1 MRLTD
6 NPAFAKLQGH
16 EKGLKATSLPEM
28 LQDKER
34 QQALSLSLDD
44 LCVDLSRHQITEETL
59 ALFAELA
66 EAADVKGQ
74 FERLFAREVMNH
86 TEGRPVLHM
95 QARTAEAL
103 QGDEGRKIAIFTDII
118 RGDKSVKDVVNIGIG
133 GSDLGP
139 AMVTQALAPY
149 HDGPQLHFVS
159 NVDPS
164 HLHDVLAKCTPERTQ
179 FIVTSKTFTTQ
190 ETMANAALARQWL
203 VEAGCAPDRQFAAVS
218 AAPDKAEAWGIE
230 PDRIFGFADGI
241 GGRYSLWSAVG
252 LPIMIAVG
260 TTRFYE
266 MLKGAFDMDTH
277 VRTTPARHNIPMMLA
292 ALRIF
297 YRNIHH
303 KSAYG
308 IMAYD
313 QRLKDF
319 TRWAQQ
325 TEMESNGKSVDR
337 DGRKLDY
344 FTSPIIWGEAGTG
357 CQHSFFQALH
367 QEADICPLDI
377 LVPLRPVP
385 LYRDVAWQKSHKML
399 VINALAQAEAFA
411 SGKDSSDEPHRQ
423 FDGGRPVTFM
433 SWDATTPY
441 ALGRLLALYEHIT
454 IASGFLWHVN
464 SFDQFG
470 VELGKEMAH
479 ALAAVGEGEAMPSH
493 FSEAASVLLSAL
505 ATTDTE
511 S

>member
-6 NPAFAKLQGH
+6 NPVFA
-16 EKGLKATSLPEM
+16 T
-28 LQDKER
+28 LQDHAASLSDISLKDRLDDSER
-34 QQALSLSLDD
+34 QKALSLSVDD
-44 LCVDLSRHQITEETL
+44 LHIDLSRHNMTPQTL
-59 ALFAELA
+59 DIFAKMA
-66 EAADVKGQ
+66 EAADLPGQ
-74 FERLFAREVMNH
+74 FAKLFEREIMNV

-95 QARTAEAL
+95 AARTPEAL
-103 QGDEGRKIAIFTDII
+103 AGDEGRKLAIFTDVI
-118 RGDKSVKDVVNIGIG
+118 RADKSVKDVVNIGIG

-139 AMVTQALAPY
+139 AMVTAGLAPY
-149 HDGPQLHFVS
+149 HDGPNLHFVS

-164 HLHDVLAKCTPERTQ
+164 HLYDVLKQCTAERTQ

-203 VEAGCAPDRQFAAVS
+203 IDNGCMPDRQFAAVT
-218 AAPDKAEAWGIE
+218 AAPQHAADWGVEA
-230 PDRIFGFADGI
+230 DRIFGFADGI

-252 LPIMIAVG
+252 LPVMIAVG
-260 TTRFYE
+260 AVRFYE
-266 MLKGAFDMDTH
+266 LLKGAHDMDNH
-277 VRTTPARHNIPMMLA
+277 VKSTPPRQNLAMMMA

-297 YRNIHH
+297 YRNIVG

-313 QRLKDF
+313 QRLRDF

-337 DGRKLDY
+337 NGKKLDY

-377 LVPLRPVP
+377 LVPLQPVP
-385 LYRDVAWQKSHKML
+385 LHQDASWSDSHKML
-399 VINALAQAEAFA
+399 VVNALAQAEAFA
-411 SGKDSSDEPHRQ
+411 KGQENEAEPHRH
-423 FDGGRPVTFM
+423 FDGGRPVSFI

-454 IASGFLWHVN
+454 IASGFLWDVN

-470 VELGKEMAH
+470 VELGKAMANQL
-479 ALAAVGEGEAMPSH
+479 AGTASDGEVPEGFSAGAAV
-493 FSEAASVLLSAL
+493 LLARLSKSKA
-505 ATTDTE
+505 D
-511 S
+511 

>member
-6 NPAFAKLQGH
+6 NPGFAKLASHLTELDQLH
-16 EKGLKATSLPEM
+16 LPNL
-28 LQDKER
+28 LQDKQR
-34 QQALSLSLDD
+34 QAALSIAMDD
-44 LCVDLSRHQITEETL
+44 LHIDLSRHKITEHTL
-59 ALFAELA
+59 DIFADMAQQADLA
-66 EAADVKGQ
+66 AQ
-74 FERLFAREVMNH
+74 FEKLFSGEIMNP
-86 TEGRPVLHM
+86 TEARPVLHM
-95 QARTAEAL
+95 AARTSEAL
-103 QGDEGRKIAIFTDII
+103 SGDEGRKIAIFADLI

-139 AMVTQALAPY
+139 AMVTGALAPY
-149 HDGPQLHFVS
+149 HDGPALHFVS

-164 HLHDVLAKCTPERTQ
+164 HLYDVLQNCTPERTQ
-179 FIVTSKTFTTQ
+179 FIVTSKTLTTQ
-190 ETMANAALARQWL
+190 ETMANANLARQWL
-203 VEAGCAPDRQFAAVS
+203 LDNGCAPDRQFAAVS
-218 AAPDKAEAWGIE
+218 AAPDKAVEWGVE

-260 TTRFYE
+260 PKRFYE
-266 MLKGAFDMDTH
+266 LLKGAHDMDNH
-277 VRTTPARHNIPMMLA
+277 VRHTPVRDNLAVMMA
-292 ALRIF
+292 CLRIF
-297 YRNIHH
+297 YRNLHN

-337 DGRKLDY
+337 DGQKLDY
-344 FTSPIIWGEAGTG
+344 KASPIIWGEAGTG

-367 QEADICPLDI
+367 QEADICPIDI
-377 LVPLRPVP
+377 LVPLQSVP
-385 LYRDVAWQKSHKML
+385 LHKSADWQNSHKML

-411 SGKDSSDEPHRQ
+411 SGRENQAEPHRH
-423 FDGGRPVTFM
+423 FDGGRPVSFI
-433 SWDATTPY
+433 SWQASTPY
-441 ALGRLLALYEHIT
+441 AVGRLLALYEHIT

-470 VELGKEMAH
+470 VELGKAMAH
-479 ALAAVGEGEAMPSH
+479 ELAHTGQDVPDG
-493 FSEAASVLLSAL
+493 FSAAASAL
-505 ATTDTE
+505 W
-511 S
+511 SRFQNS

>member
-6 NPAFAKLQGH
+6 NLGFAKLQSHARDLG
-16 EKGLKATSLPEM
+16 KLSLADMLK
-28 LQDKER
+28 DKER
-34 QQALSLSLDD
+34 QADLSLALDD
-44 LCVDLSRHQITEETL
+44 LHIDLSRHKITQETL
-59 ALFAELA
+59 AIFAEMA
-66 EAADVKGQ
+66 TQADLSGQ
-74 FERLFAREVMNH
+74 FEKLFSGAVMNP

-95 QARTAEAL
+95 AARTSEAL
-103 QGDEGRKIAIFTDII
+103 QGDEGRKIAIFADVI

-139 AMVTQALAPY
+139 AMVTGALAPY
-149 HDGPQLHFVS
+149 HDGPKIHFVS

-164 HLHDVLAKCTPERTQ
+164 HLHDVLGQCTPERTQ

-190 ETMANAALARQWL
+190 ETMANANLARQWL
-203 VEAGCAPDRQFAAVS
+203 LDNGCAPDRQFAAVS
-218 AAPDKAEAWGIE
+218 AAPDKAVEWGVE

-260 TTRFYE
+260 VKRFYE
-266 MLKGAFDMDTH
+266 LLKGAHDMDNH
-277 VRTTPARHNIPMMLA
+277 VRYTPPRENLAMMMA
-292 ALRIF
+292 GMRIF
-297 YRNIHH
+297 YRNIQD

-337 DGRKLDY
+337 DGQKLDY
-344 FTSPIIWGEAGTG
+344 YASPIIWGEAGTG
-357 CQHSFFQALH
+357 SQHSFFQALH
-367 QEADICPLDI
+367 QEADICPIDI
-377 LVPLRPVP
+377 LVPLQSVP
-385 LYRDVAWQKSHKML
+385 IYKDESWQNSHKML

-411 SGKDSSDEPHRQ
+411 SGRENQTEPHRH
-423 FDGGRPVTFM
+423 FEGGRPVSFI
-433 SWDATTPY
+433 SWQASTPY
-441 ALGRLLALYEHIT
+441 AIGRLLALYEHIT

-470 VELGKEMAH
+470 VELGKAMAH
-479 ALAAVGEGEAMPSH
+479 ELANTKDDVPTG
-493 FSEAASVLLSAL
+493 FSAAASVLWSRFQKG
-505 ATTDTE
+505 
-511 S
+511 

>member
-6 NPAFAKLQGH
+6 NGGFAKLQEHKKDLDTLILGD
-16 EKGLKATSLPEM
+16 L
-28 LQDKER
+28 LQDKSR
-34 QQALSLSLDD
+34 QADLSLALDD
-44 LCVDLSRHQITEETL
+44 LHIDLSRHKITAQTL
-59 ALFAELA
+59 DIFAEMA
-66 EAADVKGQ
+66 EAADVSGQ
-74 FERLFAREVMNH
+74 FDKLFSGAVMNP

-95 QARTAEAL
+95 AARTSEAL
-103 QGDEGRKIAIFTDII
+103 SGDEGRKLAIFSDVI
-118 RGDKSVKDVVNIGIG
+118 RADKSVKDVVNIGIG

-139 AMVTQALAPY
+139 AMVTGALAPY
-149 HDGPQLHFVS
+149 HDGPKIHFVS

-164 HLHDVLAKCTPERTQ
+164 HLYDVLGQCTPERTQ

-190 ETMANAALARQWL
+190 ETMANARLARQWL
-203 VEAGCAPDRQFAAVS
+203 LDNGCAPDRQFAAVS
-218 AAPDKAEAWGIE
+218 AAPDKAVEWGVE

-260 TTRFYE
+260 AKRFYE
-266 MLKGAFDMDTH
+266 LLKGAHDMDNH
-277 VRTTPARHNIPMMLA
+277 VRQAPARDNLAVMMA
-292 ALRIF
+292 AIRIF

-337 DGRKLDY
+337 DGKKLDY
-344 FTSPIIWGEAGTG
+344 FVSPIIWGEAGTG

-367 QEADICPLDI
+367 QEADICPIDI
-377 LVPLRPVP
+377 LVPLQSVP
-385 LYRDVAWQKSHKML
+385 IHRDAEWQNSHKML
-399 VINALAQAEAFA
+399 VVNALAQAEAFA
-411 SGKDSSDEPHRQ
+411 SGRENNQEPHRH
-423 FDGGRPVTFM
+423 FEGGRPVSFI
-433 SWDATTPY
+433 SWQASTPY
-441 ALGRLLALYEHIT
+441 AIGRLFALYEHIT
-454 IASGFLWHVN
+454 IASGFIWHVN

-470 VELGKEMAH
+470 VELGKAMAH
-479 ALAAVGEGEAMPSH
+479 ELVNTGEAVPDG
-493 FSEAASVLLSAL
+493 FSAAASAL
-505 ATTDTE
+505 WSRFLKSE
-511 S
+511 R